1 LCLPC
6 RFYAT
11 FQATKY
17 FTRVVR
23 NESDYANGLTA
34 GVVAVTPML
43 VSATFRRNVPYAV
56 LLIAMDMISE
66 MG

>member
-1 LCLPC
+1 
-6 RFYAT
+6 
-11 FQATKY
+11 
-17 FTRVVR
+17 VVR